1 MPRLFSTTLAAALL
15 ASLPAMAQSLVDPAW
30 LKTHLA
36 DPNVVVLDIRPEAHY
51 AMGHVP
57 GAVQADYETAGW
69 RVRQP
74 DGAAGALPPV
84 ERIAATA
91 GALGVGDN
99 THAIVFG
106 DDFAAAA
113 RIYWTIKVLGHG
125 DVSVL
130 NGGETAWTAA
140 GGPEETAIAAP
151 HPAHFT
157 PRYDANIRA
166 ELPEVASAV
175 AEGGETLLDARP
187 PAQWN
192 GTAKTPVVKAF
203 GHLPGAVWID
213 QTEALTADGAT
224 LKPKAALE
232 ALFAKVGDGPVIAY
246 CNTGHLSAT
255 DWFVLSEVL
264 HHPNTRMYD
273 GSLSQWTAD
282 ASRPMAK

>member
-36 DPNVVVLDIRPEAHY
+36 DPNVLVLDIRPEAHY

-151 HPAHFT
+151 HPA
-157 PRYDANIRA
+157 
-166 ELPEVASAV
+166 
-175 AEGGETLLDARP
+175 

-282 ASRPMAK
+282 ASRPMAE